1 MKKKKLIVIIIA
13 FLIIILTALI
23 IILNVFS
30 SKKNSDE
37 LVEESL
43 KIREEETKEMIKDY
57 LSDKICPQ
65 RMATL
70 YAEYEGKNDLNDLYR
85 GLYNFVGYI
94 SEMYPTLKKKKKKE
108 LEEYFKENSVKI
120 RKTFGADSVEEFSKF
135 ISYLKKIGFSE
146 KYTYKYYQ
154 HLNNYDRQDDIAKL
168 TNPVVYIHR
177 EHGVPAGR
185 MPISYNLL
193 LNLAS
198 AANTERVSDMWGYI
212 TAYNPELNPQNSPEL
227 NKMAESAV
235 NYYHDFVKPN
245 KKYRDATDQ
254 EKEVLKDLM
263 DGLAQFVGKS
273 GIEKDLETYC

>member
-94 SEMYPTLKKKKKKE
+94 SEMYPTLKDMDKKE

-146 KYTYKYYQ
+146 KYTYKYCKIDPDTYE
-154 HLNNYDRQDDIAKL
+154 NNIMYMKF
-168 TNPVVYIHR
+168 N
-177 EHGVPAGR
+177 
-185 MPISYNLL
+185 MSFSY
-193 LNLAS
+193 
-198 AANTERVSDMWGYI
+198 E
-212 TAYNPELNPQNSPEL
+212 
-227 NKMAESAV
+227 
-235 NYYHDFVKPN
+235 
-245 KKYRDATDQ
+245 
-254 EKEVLKDLM
+254 EKEDLINVKAYFANNP
-263 DGLAQFVGKS
+263 DTK
-273 GIEKDLETYC
+273 IEYKFEPIE